1 MTKGKEIAIFYYNF
15 LGEEKMDFELTEE
28 QRMILELVDEVSEK
42 EIAPLADEIAA
53 KGEFPRKN
61 IEKLAS
67 LDLFG
72 LTIPKKYGGLEMG
85 YLTWTLVAERIS
97 RACATTG
104 LIFGANLLCTFPLLK
119 FGSEEQKERFLPP
132 LAQGRSLGAFALTE
146 PEAGSDAGNVQTT
159 ARKEGDGYILN
170 GNKIFIT
177 NGEVADIYIIIANV
191 DRKRGARGLA
201 AFIVE
206 KGTEGFSF
214 GQHFKKMGLEAL
226 PNVELIFKDCFV
238 PRENLLDREGRG
250 FRIAME
256 TFAAG
261 RIGVGIGALGIAEAA
276 FRKARDYSKERVQFG
291 RSISSFQ
298 AVQHILADMATKIE
312 ASRYLLYKAAWL
324 LDQGKPFE
332 KYASMGK
339 LYASET
345 AMWVTT
351 KAVQVLGGY
360 GYMKDYPVERY
371 MREAK
376 LFEIIEGT
384 SEIQR
389 GIIANIVLKEK

>member
-1 MTKGKEIAIFYYNF
+1 
-15 LGEEKMDFELTEE
+15 MDFDLTEE
-28 QRMILELVDEVSEK
+28 QKMILELVEEVSEK
-42 EIAPLADEIAA
+42 EIAPLADEVAE
-53 KGEFPRKN
+53 KGEFPKKN
-61 IEKLAS
+61 IEKLAN

-72 LTIPKKYGGLEMG
+72 ITIPKRYGGLEMG

-104 LIFGANLLCTFPLLK
+104 LIFGANLLCTFPLLN

-132 LAQGRSLGAFALTE
+132 LAQGKSLGAFALTE
-146 PEAGSDAGNVQTT
+146 PEAGSDAGNVQTS
-159 ARKEGDGYILN
+159 AKKDKGGYILN

-177 NGEVADIYIIIANV
+177 NGEVADTYIIIANL
-191 DRKRGARGLA
+191 DKRRGPRGLA

-206 KGTEGFSF
+206 KGNEGFSF

-226 PNVELIFKDCFV
+226 PNVELILRDCWV
-238 PRENLLDREGRG
+238 PQENLLGGEKKG

-276 FRKARDYSKERVQFG
+276 FRKARDYSKERIQFG
-291 RSISSFQ
+291 RPISSFQ

-312 ASRYLLYKAAWL
+312 AARYLLYKAAWL

-345 AMWVTT
+345 AMWVST

-389 GIIANIVLKEK
+389 NILANLILKE

>member
-1 MTKGKEIAIFYYNF
+1 
-15 LGEEKMDFELTEE
+15 MDFTLNSD
-28 QRMILELVDEVSEK
+28 QKMILELVEEVCQK
-42 EIAPLADEIAA
+42 EFAPIADEISE
-53 KGEFPRKN
+53 KGEFPVQN
-61 IEKLAS
+61 VEKLAS
-67 LDLFG
+67 IDLFG
-72 LTIPKKYGGLEMG
+72 ITIPEEYGGLGMD
-85 YLTWTLVAERIS
+85 YLTWALVSEKIS
-97 RACATTG
+97 KACATTG
-104 LIFGANLLCTFPLLK
+104 LIFGANLLCTYPLLK
-119 FGSEEQKERFLPP
+119 FGTEEQKRKFLAP
-132 LAQGRSLGAFALTE
+132 LAKGKALGAFALTE

-159 ARKEGDGYILN
+159 AKEEGDYYVLN

-177 NGEVADIYIIIANV
+177 NGEVADIYVVIANM
-191 DRKRGARGLA
+191 DKKRGARGLT

-206 KGTEGFSF
+206 KGREGFTF
-214 GQHFKKMGLEAL
+214 GQHFKKMGLSAL
-226 PNVELIFKDCFV
+226 PNVELIFSNCKV
-238 PRENLLDREGRG
+238 PAENLLLKEKRG
-250 FRIAME
+250 FRVAME

-276 FRKARDYSKERVQFG
+276 FEKAKEYSKERIQFG
-291 RSISSFQ
+291 RPICSFQ
-298 AVQHILADMATKIE
+298 AIQHILANMATKIE
-312 ASRYLLYKAAWL
+312 ATKHLLYKAAWL

-332 KYASMGK
+332 KLASMGK

-345 AMWVTT
+345 AMEVTT

-389 GIIANIVLKEK
+389 GIIASLLLKDK

>member
-1 MTKGKEIAIFYYNF
+1 
-15 LGEEKMDFELTEE
+15 MDFDLTEE
-28 QRMILELVDEVSEK
+28 QKTILELVDEVSEK
-42 EIAPLADEIAA
+42 EIAPLSDEIAQ
-53 KGEFPRKN
+53 KGEFPKKN

-72 LTIPKKYGGLEMG
+72 VTIPPEYGGLGMD
-85 YLTWTLVAERIS
+85 YLTWTLIAERIS

-104 LIFGANLLCTFPLLK
+104 LIFGANLLCTFPLLN
-119 FGSEEQKERFLPP
+119 FGNEWQKSKFLPP
-132 LAQGRSLGAFALTE
+132 LARGKSLGAFALTE

-159 ARKEGDGYILN
+159 ARREKGGYILN

-177 NGEVADIYIIIANV
+177 NGGVADIYIVIANL
-191 DRKRGARGLA
+191 DKKRGARGLA

-206 KGTEGFSF
+206 KGAEGFSF

-226 PNVELIFKDCFV
+226 PNVELIFEDCWV
-238 PRENLLDREGRG
+238 PEENLLGGEKKG
-250 FRIAME
+250 FRIAMQ

-276 FRKARDYSKERVQFG
+276 FEKARDYSKERIQFG
-291 RSISSFQ
+291 RSISTFQ
-298 AVQHILADMATKIE
+298 AIQHILADMATKIE
-312 ASRYLLYKAAWL
+312 AARYLLYKAAWL
-324 LDQGKPFE
+324 LDKGKPFE

-339 LYASET
+339 LYASEA
-345 AMWVTT
+345 AMWVST

-389 GIIANIVLKEK
+389 GIIANLILKEKE

>member
-1 MTKGKEIAIFYYNF
+1 
-15 LGEEKMDFELTEE
+15 MDFDLTEE
-28 QRMILELVDEVSEK
+28 QKMILELVDEVSEK
-42 EIAPLADEIAA
+42 EIAPSADEIAQ
-53 KGEFPRKN
+53 KGEFPAKN

-72 LTIPKKYGGLEMG
+72 ITIPQNYGGLGMD

-104 LIFGANLLCTFPLLK
+104 LIFGANLLCTFPLLN
-119 FGSEEQKERFLPP
+119 FGSEEQKSKFLPS
-132 LAQGRSLGAFALTE
+132 LAKGASLGAFALTE
-146 PEAGSDAGNVQTT
+146 PEAGSDAGSVQ
-159 ARKEGDGYILN
+159 ALAKKEGNGYILN

-177 NGEVADIYIIIANV
+177 NGEVADTYIVIANLEK
-191 DRKRGARGLA
+191 KRGARGLA

-214 GQHFKKMGLEAL
+214 GQHFRKMGLEAL
-226 PNVELIFKDCFV
+226 PNVELIFKDCRV
-238 PRENLLDREGRG
+238 PRDNLLGSKRKG

-291 RSISSFQ
+291 RSISNFQ
-298 AVQHILADMATKIE
+298 AVQHTLADMATRIE
-312 ASRYLLYKAAWL
+312 GTSYLLYKAAWL
-324 LDQGKPFE
+324 LDREMPFE

-389 GIIANIVLKEK
+389 NILANLILKEK

>member
-1 MTKGKEIAIFYYNF
+1 
-15 LGEEKMDFELTEE
+15 MDFDLTED
-28 QRMILELVDEVSEK
+28 QKMILELVEEVAEK
-42 EIAPLADEIAA
+42 EIAPAADEIAE

-72 LTIPKKYGGLEMG
+72 VTIPKEYGGLGMD
-85 YLTWTLVAERIS
+85 YLTWTLIAERIS

-104 LIFGANLLCTFPLLK
+104 LSFGANLLCTYPLLK
-119 FGSEEQKERFLPP
+119 FGTEEQKKKYLPP
-132 LAQGRSLGAFALTE
+132 LAKGEVLGAFALTE

-159 ARKEGDGYILN
+159 AMRKDEGYLLN

-177 NGEVADIYIIIANV
+177 NGEVADTYIIIASL
-191 DRKRGARGLA
+191 DKKRGARGLA

-226 PNVELIFKDCFV
+226 PNVELVLNNCWV
-238 PRENLLDREGRG
+238 PRNNLLGGESRG
-250 FRIAME
+250 FKIAME

-261 RIGVGIGALGIAEAA
+261 RIGVGIGALGLAEAA

-291 RSISSFQ
+291 RPISSFQ

-312 ASRYLLYKAAWL
+312 AARYLLYKAAWL
-324 LDQGKPFE
+324 LDRGRPFE

-339 LYASET
+339 LYASEA

-351 KAVQVLGGY
+351 KAVQILGGY

-389 GIIANIVLKEK
+389 NIIANRVLKERE

>member
-1 MTKGKEIAIFYYNF
+1 
-15 LGEEKMDFELTEE
+15 MDFSLSE
-28 QRMILELVDEVSEK
+28 QQKMVLELVDEVCEK
-42 EIAPLADEIAA
+42 EIAPSADQVAE

-72 LTIPKKYGGLEMG
+72 ITIPQEYGGLGMD

-104 LIFGANLLCTFPLLK
+104 LIFGANLLCTFPLLN
-119 FGSEEQKERFLPP
+119 FGTEDQKKKYLPP
-132 LAQGRSLGAFALTE
+132 LASGSSLGAFALTE
-146 PEAGSDAGNVQTT
+146 PEAGSDAGNVQTS
-159 ARKEGDGYILN
+159 ARREKDGYVLN

-177 NGEVADIYIIIANV
+177 NGEVADIYVIIANL
-191 DRKRGARGLA
+191 DRKRGPRGLS

-214 GQHFKKMGLEAL
+214 GQHFRKMGLEAL
-226 PNVELIFKDCFV
+226 PNVELILRDCYV
-238 PRENLLDREGRG
+238 PSANLLGGEKKG

-276 FRKARDYSKERVQFG
+276 FKKACEYSKQRVQFG
-291 RSISSFQ
+291 RPISSFQ
-298 AVQHILADMATKIE
+298 AVQHILADMATRIE
-312 ASRYLLYKAAWL
+312 AARYLLYKAAWL
-324 LDQGKPFE
+324 LDQKKPFE

-345 AMWVTT
+345 CMWVTT

-389 GIIANIVLKEK
+389 NIIANLILKEKEVGNCI